1 MLLQE
6 AHFGGLQRMHTNSR
20 AFGVVPPPLNYLLV
34 TTTMLGGASA
44 AGAYAVGSSKSK
56 RDGEGLWEVPDSKTF
71 DLSIKVVRGKL
82 KGLIVERGKGL
93 SAWIRF
99 GEVSLGRL
107 PRKGG
112 SLLQRVARRVEACCR
127 EEGALRWNTVWEEIS
142 FGAVCEWSEEMYF
155 FVQW

>member
-1 MLLQE
+1 MCLSGMDLKGE
-6 AHFGGLQRMHTNSR
+6 RCWF
-20 AFGVVPPPLNYLLV
+20 
-34 TTTMLGGASA
+34 
-44 AGAYAVGSSKSK
+44 AV
-56 RDGEGLWEVPDSKTF
+56 DSKTF

-107 PRKGG
+107 LERVEACCRE
-112 SLLQRVARRVEACCR
+112 LLEGVEACCR

>member
-1 MLLQE
+1 MCLSGMDLKGE
-6 AHFGGLQRMHTNSR
+6 RCWF
-20 AFGVVPPPLNYLLV
+20 
-34 TTTMLGGASA
+34 
-44 AGAYAVGSSKSK
+44 AV
-56 RDGEGLWEVPDSKTF
+56 DSKTF

-107 PRKGG
+107 
-112 SLLQRVARRVEACCR
+112 LERVEACCR